1 MKKKV
6 LSIALALLLSVG
18 SASVLPQNSFAKQ
31 TAITASAESNSDFEY
46 TVGTNTLGKK
56 YIVLTAY
63 KGKAKDVVVPET
75 INGITVKYLNES
87 VFQGNKTIEN
97 VKILAPLNYII
108 QRAFKDCTSLKSA
121 EFADTIDFTYFSVF
135 ENCTSLERVKLPDK
149 LAQLN
154 SDFFKGCTKLSDIT
168 FPSAI
173 TSIPGSALEDT
184 KWLADR
190 RKESS
195 LVLVNGILVDGKT
208 YKDAELTIPSNVK
221 AISSYAFSG
230 NKYLV
235 SVNIPST
242 VTSLDAFVFENC
254 ENLEKAVLNCKVKQ
268 LSSTFIW
275 CKKLRDVTLREGI
288 ESLQNYVFGHCE
300 SLKSIKL
307 PSTIKLLGFEPF
319 YYCTNLEEI
328 NIPDGVEEI
337 GYQAFYQCKSIKKL
351 SLPQGLKKIGTAAF
365 KYSGLNEL
373 YIPASVENISGS
385 EALQVSDPNK
395 LTLFCHKNSYTAK
408 YVQDNNIKAVLLPEY
423 LRLAGQGRYETA
435 VSISKET
442 FTSTDTV
449 VLAYSMNYADA
460 LAGVPFA
467 KHLNAPILLTNTN
480 ELDRNALFEMHRL
493 RAKNVK
499 ILGGEGAI
507 SNKVVTALENSGF
520 NVERIAGK
528 TRFSTAAAIAE
539 KLNESPEEV
548 FFVYGLN
555 YADALSASSI
565 ASIKNAPII
574 YLTTKGELDS
584 DTKAYLEKLKNKKCV
599 KKAYVIGGEGV
610 ISNDMMN
617 NAAKA
622 LGLPKATRVAGDDR
636 FSTCIE
642 VNKMFA
648 DDLSGKTICVATGMD
663 FPDALAGGVYAAKNN
678 APLFLINGK
687 TKTPALSDLQKDYLK
702 QKEPDKTTIFGGIG
716 VVPDEHVIDLD
727 KCSI

>member
-18 SASVLPQNSFAKQ
+18 SASVLPQNSYAKQ

-97 VKILAPLNYII
+97 VKILAPLDYIV
-108 QRAFKDCTSLKSA
+108 QNAFKDCTSLKSA
-121 EFADTIDFTYFSVF
+121 EFADTINFTYFSVF
-135 ENCTSLERVKLPDK
+135 ENCTSLESVKLPDK
-149 LAQLN
+149 LTRLN
-154 SDFFKGCTKLSDIT
+154 SDYFKGCTKLSDIT

-230 NKYLV
+230 NKNLV

-242 VTSLDAFVFENC
+242 VSSIGEFAFDHC
-254 ENLEKAVLNCKVKQ
+254 ENLEKAVINCKVKQ
-268 LSSTFIW
+268 LSSTFNW
-275 CKKLRDVTLREGI
+275 CKKLKNVTLCEGI
-288 ESLQNYVFGHCE
+288 EVLQNYVFGRCE

-307 PSTIKLLGFEPF
+307 PSTIKEIGFEAF
-319 YYCTNLEEI
+319 YYCSNLEQI
-328 NIPDGVEEI
+328 NLPNGLETI
-337 GYQAFYQCKSIKKL
+337 GYHAFGSCYKL
-351 SLPQGLKKIGTAAF
+351 EKISLPQSMRSIGIGAF
-365 KYSGLNEL
+365 KYSGLSEL
-373 YIPASVENISGS
+373 YIPANVEKIQD
-385 EALQVSDPNK
+385 EAMQVLNP
-395 LTLFCHKNSYTAK
+395 LILRIYCHKNSYTAK

-480 ELDRNALFEMHRL
+480 ELDQSALFEMHRL

-617 NAAKA
+617 HAAKA
-622 LGLPKATRVAGDDR
+622 LGLSKATRVAGDDR
-636 FSTCIE
+636 FSTCIK

>member
-97 VKILAPLNYII
+97 VKILAPLDYIV
-108 QRAFKDCTSLKSA
+108 QNAFKDCTSLKRA
-121 EFADTIDFTYFSVF
+121 ELSNEIDFTYFSVF
-135 ENCTSLERVKLPDK
+135 ENCTSLESVKLPDK
-149 LAQLN
+149 LTRLN
-154 SDFFKGCTKLSDIT
+154 SDYFKGCTKLSDIT

-208 YKDAELTIPSNVK
+208 SKDAELTIPSNVK

-230 NKYLV
+230 NKDLV
-235 SVNIPST
+235 SINIPST
-242 VTSLDAFVFENC
+242 VSSIGEFAFDHC
-254 ENLEKAVLNCKVKQ
+254 ENLEKAVINCKVKQ
-268 LSSTFIW
+268 LSSTFNW
-275 CKKLRDVTLREGI
+275 CKKLNNVTLCEGI
-288 ESLQNYVFGHCE
+288 ESLQNYVFGRCE

-307 PSTIKLLGFEPF
+307 PSTIKEIGFEAF
-319 YYCTNLEEI
+319 YYCSNLEQI
-328 NIPDGVEEI
+328 NLPNGLETI
-337 GYQAFYQCKSIKKL
+337 GYHAFGSCYKLEKL
-351 SLPQGLKKIGTAAF
+351 SLPQSMRSIGIGAF
-365 KYSGLNEL
+365 KYSGLSEL
-373 YIPASVENISGS
+373 YIPANVEKIQD
-385 EALQVSDPNK
+385 EAMQVLNPLK
-395 LTLFCHKNSYTAK
+395 LRIYCHKKSYTAK

-507 SNKVVTALENSGF
+507 SDKVVTALENSGF

-584 DTKAYLEKLKNKKCV
+584 YTKAYLEKLKNKKCV

-617 NAAKA
+617 NTAKA
-622 LGLPKATRVAGDDR
+622 LGLSKATRVAGDDR

-687 TKTPALSDLQKDYLK
+687 TKTPSLSDLQKDYLK
-702 QKEPDKTTIFGGIG
+702 QKKPDKTTIFGGIG